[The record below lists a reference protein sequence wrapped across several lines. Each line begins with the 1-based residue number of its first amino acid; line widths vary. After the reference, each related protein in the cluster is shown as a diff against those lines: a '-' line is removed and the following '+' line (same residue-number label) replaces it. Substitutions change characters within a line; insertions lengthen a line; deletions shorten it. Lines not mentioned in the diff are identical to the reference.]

1 MMKMSDSI
9 LNDYPI
15 DLLGNKITPGDIC
28 ILSVRGWGME
38 LGVFVKETPKKLSF
52 RIPCWWCLDKEEYS
66 VSAITKNKQR
76 QKVVVLKEPWFHLDA
91 DKILILLN
99 LKDSLINKGV
109 LKEELQNEHNKS
121 NDKEAEEKDEA
132 CKV

>member
-1 MMKMSDSI
+1 MKMSNSI
-9 LNDYPI
+9 LNDCPI

-28 ILSVRGWGME
+28 IFSVKGWGME

-52 RIPCWWCLDKEEYS
+52 RIPCWWCLDKEQCS
-66 VSAITKNKQR
+66 VSAINKNAQR

-91 DKILILLN
+91 DKILILLK
-99 LKDSLINKGV
+99 LKDSLINKGI
-109 LKEELQNEHNKS
+109 LKEEFQNEHNKS
-121 NDKEAEEKDEA
+121 NDKKAKEKEEA